1 MITILKLPYS
11 KIPLFWFIKT
21 FLAMMEKRI
30 DLKAAFHDSFQGWRH
45 RQKSRESSRCGRRA
59 PAPLRRGRSP
69 GRDSRGRSPA
79 RPGPARCGS
88 PGRSRSIRGTPSQKA
103 ASTSSRFELSYKKT
117 EQNHTR
123 LGSLL
128 QRNWFC
134 LLSRTQELCSPRE
147 STWKSTKTSQEQKP
161 NEL

>member
-11 KIPLFWFIKT
+11 KIPLFWFIKR

-69 GRDSRGRSPA
+69 RAGQQRA
-79 RPGPARCGS
+79 LAGPAR
-88 PGRSRSIRGTPSQKA
+88 SRQVRLPRAQPLDPRHAKSKSCFHFLSLRAQLQKNRTKPHTA
-103 ASTSSRFELSYKKT
+103 WLSATEKLVLPPQQNSRAMLTSGVNLEVNKNF
-117 EQNHTR
+117 
-123 LGSLL
+123 
-128 QRNWFC
+128 
-134 LLSRTQELCSPRE
+134 PRAE
-147 STWKSTKTSQEQKP
+147 TK
-161 NEL
+161 